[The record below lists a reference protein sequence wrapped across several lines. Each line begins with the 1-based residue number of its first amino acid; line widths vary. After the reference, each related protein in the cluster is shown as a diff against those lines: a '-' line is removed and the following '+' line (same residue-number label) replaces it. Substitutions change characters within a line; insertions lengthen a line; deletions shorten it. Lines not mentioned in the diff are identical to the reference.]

1 MEENILYDDVSN
13 LVDIVTVAQ
22 FNLIDENIDVF
33 NKMLKRVIIESRRAG
48 FRNDF
53 TEFKE
58 IAESIYS
65 DILTKLN
72 LVDEELNLP
81 KQ

>member
-22 FNLIDENIDVF
+22 FNLIDGNIDVF

-65 DILTKLN
+65 DILAKLN

>member
-65 DILTKLN
+65 DILAKLN